1 VKRLAGLGA
10 LLLAGCASP
19 GHAPGPPPGSRYAAL
34 GSSYAAGAG
43 IAPRAIDRPARCR
56 ASQVSYP
63 RLLAA
68 RLGLRLTD
76 ASCGGATTAH
86 LLAPWNEL
94 PAQIEAVTPETRLVT
109 ITVGGNDIDY
119 MGLMFAASCHAGA
132 TVAPAGGCAAL
143 PASDEAA
150 FAALEDRLVAIF
162 AAIRSRA
169 PQARVVLV
177 QYVALAGEAP
187 CASASLLPEH
197 AALARSVAA
206 RLAEASTTAAERG
219 GAEVLPIDRLSQDH
233 LPCSDQ
239 PWSRGPAAG
248 DDGSQGAPWHPT
260 AAGHAAIADELARL
274 LRG

>member
-1 VKRLAGLGA
+1 MKRLAGLGP
-10 LLLAGCASP
+10 LLLAGCAST
-19 GHAPGPPPGSRYAAL
+19 GHAPDPPPGSHYVAL

-43 IAPRAIDRPARCR
+43 IAPRAIDRPARCG

-68 RLGLRLTD
+68 RLDLRLTD

-94 PAQIEAVTPETRLVT
+94 PAQVEAVTPQTRLVT

-132 TVAPAGGCAAL
+132 AVAPAGGCAAL
-143 PASDEAA
+143 RMPDEAA

-162 AAIRSRA
+162 TAIRSRA
-169 PQARVVLV
+169 PQARIVLV
-177 QYVALAGEAP
+177 QYVALAGEAT

-197 AALARSVAA
+197 AALARSTAA
-206 RLAEASTTAAERG
+206 RLAEASARAAGRA
-219 GAEVLPIDRLSQDH
+219 GAEVLPIHRLSQDH
-233 LPCSDQ
+233 LPCSER
-239 PWSRGPAAG
+239 PWSRGLTAG
-248 DDGSQGAPWHPT
+248 EDGSQGAPWHPN